1 MGATTPAAP
10 ANTNTSRTRSN
21 TRARAYR
28 LTIASAMTASR
39 EFPMAMKI
47 EAVSDPDVVML
58 TRKAPIATPGHN

>member
-21 TRARAYR
+21 TARAYR
-28 LTIASAMTASR
+28 VTNASAITASR
-39 EFPMAMKI
+39 EFPMAMKT